1 MQSISTNW
9 HPSSCFS
16 GCGSVLR
23 CSSIIKLSQFLRPLT
38 SVFLVSTL
46 NFQII
51 ERLFQTFVWEIRK
64 LLFIAS
70 WARLFNCF
78 DVFNTS
84 FAKLLST
91 ACDLVGLSNDLET
104 NRTLCLENIRWR
116 LQELTI
122 KSNYSSHCSYI
133 VLRVCAPQSSLQNRH
148 AAPPFP
154 YTAR

>member
-1 MQSISTNW
+1 MAVLTTEWTFGAILNLVVLNVPSLQLVPAIIDAIDLNKLTSIELFLW
-9 HPSSCFS
+9 LWIC
-16 GCGSVLR
+16 VEAQ
-23 CSSIIKLSQFLRPLT
+23 IKLSQFLCPLT
-38 SVFLVSTL
+38 PVFLVSTL

-70 WARLFNCF
+70 WARLFISF

-104 NRTLCLENIRWR
+104 NWAL
-116 LQELTI
+116 
-122 KSNYSSHCSYI
+122 
-133 VLRVCAPQSSLQNRH
+133 
-148 AAPPFP
+148 
-154 YTAR
+154 